1 MRVYKIIYIL
11 IYICGLPCS
20 GLDLIPARE
29 GMDPLKSPFKGKKE
43 LTEKSGNSHAT
54 AREGNLVQ

>member
-1 MRVYKIIYIL
+1 MCVRVYKILYTHIYTFN
-11 IYICGLPCS
+11 